1 MRKLSLIVLA
11 ASAALTPAVHASTSQ
26 FVARL
31 YTEALGRAPDEGAW
45 AANVATLPQSGAA
58 CNNIDFASLA
68 NSVYSS
74 QEYQNLGYT
83 SKEKVLTLYRGI
95 VNREPENA
103 NAVNYWAQG
112 LDSGQSILSVIN
124 AFMAGA
130 EFQNLKSQI
139 CSTTSNTADPV
150 YRWGSAPA
158 VAIDGPASGMTAADL
173 QILLNNARNNSSK
186 VVALAPHTVVFADR
200 KITIPEGVTLT
211 TSGVTSRQQY
221 ARMAR
226 IVRIAHFGAGSGAR
240 GDQALVVPDKGS
252 TMKYIWVSGQRDA
265 VINGVRLEHNG
276 LSANVHVR
284 NGTGTSVIS
293 SRLDSVAGTSNIGVD
308 GSAEGDGSLEG
319 VRCDPPGAVISDN
332 LITGYTSTHYPIGID
347 GKYSDGITVSCERT
361 SVTRNHVVD
370 ASDVGIILFRSGR
383 IDPKHSELAFVKQQS
398 VVSDNVIIS
407 AGVSAFAAM
416 AYEPYNEC
424 NHEAPCSPP
433 GPTPVTYSFA
443 GSSFSNNRFWT
454 AGDTHFDIGIAVG
467 TRAWAEDNTGDG
479 GQVVNNSNM
488 GIASVMMIGI
498 GLDGMTNTRISG
510 NQLSYVKQNNGKC
523 PTKAPIV
530 INTDPSRSGGVSGVG
545 SNFTP
550 GALDNCRLG
559 DH

>member
-45 AANVATLPQSGAA
+45 AANVANLPQSGAA

-83 SKEKVLTLYRGI
+83 SREKVLTLYRGI
-95 VNREPENA
+95 VNREPESA
-103 NAVNYWAQG
+103 DAVNYWAQG

-130 EFQNLKSQI
+130 EFQGLKSQI

-150 YRWGSAPA
+150 YRWGSAPV
-158 VAIDGPASGMTAADL
+158 VAIDGVKSAMTAAGL
-173 QILLNNARNNSSK
+173 QILLDNARNNISK

-226 IVRIAHFGAGSGAR
+226 IVRIAHFGAGSAAR

-265 VINGVRLEHNG
+265 IINGVRLEHNG

-293 SRLDSVAGTSNIGVD
+293 SRLDSVAGTSNMGVD
-308 GSAEGDGSLEG
+308 GSAEGDGSPQG

-332 LITGYTSTHYPIGID
+332 LITGYTSTHYPID
-347 GKYSDGITVSCERT
+347 TVGKYSDGITVSCENT
-361 SVTRNHVVD
+361 SVTRNHIVD
-370 ASDVGIILFRSGR
+370 ASDVGIILFRSGSAPPG
-383 IDPKHSELAFVKQQS
+383 IDGQRQRHHLRWSLGLCRDGVRAIQPVQPHGRMPNSSHLQLRRLQLLQQS
-398 VVSDNVIIS
+398 ILDRWRHPLRHRDCRGYPGMGRRQHRRHRSDI
-407 AGVSAFAAM
+407 
-416 AYEPYNEC
+416 
-424 NHEAPCSPP
+424 
-433 GPTPVTYSFA
+433 
-443 GSSFSNNRFWT
+443 
-454 AGDTHFDIGIAVG
+454 
-467 TRAWAEDNTGDG
+467 
-479 GQVVNNSNM
+479 
-488 GIASVMMIGI
+488 
-498 GLDGMTNTRISG
+498 
-510 NQLSYVKQNNGKC
+510 K
-523 PTKAPIV
+523 
-530 INTDPSRSGGVSGVG
+530 
-545 SNFTP
+545 
-550 GALDNCRLG
+550 
-559 DH
+559 